1 MTQDF
6 QGLQGDHWDPA
17 GHELPWALVG
27 LEFLHLPFPG
37 MRHNILLDHEIL
49 EGQSFLSTP

>member
-6 QGLQGDHWDPA
+6 QEIQGDHWGPV
-17 GHELPWALVG
+17 GHELLWALVG

-37 MRHNILLDHEIL
+37 THHNSLLDHEIL
-49 EGQSFLSTP
+49 EGQCPLSTP